1 LNVPGTHYYFCDSLQ
16 FLNAASGRIGTA
28 PLQNQKVDEKDERQN
43 ISNGVVLNIKT
54 LSAKYP
60 GFKEQIG
67 KIKE

>member
-1 LNVPGTHYYFCDSLQ
+1 MPGTHYYFCDSGK
-16 FLNAASGRIGTA
+16 FLNAASGRIGTV
-28 PLQNQKVDEKDERQN
+28 PLQNQKLDQKDWKQN

-60 GFKEQIG
+60 GFKEQID